1 MKTLRHGLVAVFL
14 LVGCG
19 SASTHVTDHDA
30 GSDAQK
36 TVDAR
41 VDSPEAS
48 DSAPPPTDNTVPLVI
63 NAGPPSACGDPF
75 TNVPYVS
82 VTVCVPGTSDC
93 QTIDYVDVDTGST
106 GLRILSS
113 ALKTKL
119 PAQTSTTGTPVASC
133 YGFAGGWTWGSI
145 RLADVKI
152 GGQLAARVPIQ
163 VVGDLPLSDAP
174 SICSEAGQAETDA
187 DGLGGLGLIGIN
199 PQIEDCGTSCAN
211 PAYFA
216 CDGAT
221 CTDLTLPVAD
231 QVKNPLALLSQHNN
245 GVVLQFP
252 PVAAAGAA
260 TLTGSLILGIGT
272 ASNNDLGAAKILTL
286 EDDVYFSTVY
296 KGQTL
301 SASYIDSGS
310 NSLYL
315 VDGSITQCAASSIG
329 GGWFCPPSTL
339 SLSAVNTGM
348 NGVSSTVSFTV
359 ANANSLF
366 SNASFTAF
374 DDLAS
379 PGDEGAFAWGLPF
392 FIGRTVFFAFDSAE
406 TPGGKGPYVA
416 Y

>member
-1 MKTLRHGLVAVFL
+1 MRPLRHGLLAASL
-14 LVGCG
+14 LVGCS
-19 SASTHVTDHDA
+19 SASAPVTDHDA
-30 GSDAQK
+30 GPDAQN

-41 VDSPEAS
+41 VDGSEAS
-48 DSAPPPTDNTVPLVI
+48 DTAPPLVDNTLPLVI
-63 NAGPPSACGDPF
+63 NSGPPSAAGSVV
-75 TNVPYVS
+75 NVSYVT

-119 PAQTSTTGTPVASC
+119 PAQTSTKGTPVASC
-133 YGFAGGWTWGSI
+133 YGFAGGFAWGSI

-152 GGQLAARVPIQ
+152 GGQVAARVPIQ

-174 SICSEAGQAETDA
+174 SICSEAGPPETDA
-187 DGLGGLGLIGIN
+187 ATLGGLGLLGIN
-199 PQIEDCGTSCAN
+199 PQIDDCGTSCAN
-211 PAYFA
+211 PAYFSCA
-216 CDGAT
+216 GAT

-231 QVKNPLALLSQHNN
+231 QVKNPLALLGKHNN

-252 PVAAAGAA
+252 PVAAGGAD

-286 EDDVYFSTVY
+286 EQDLFFSTVY
-296 KGQTL
+296 KGQTFPM
-301 SASYIDSGS
+301 SYIDSGS
-310 NSLYL
+310 NSSSF
-315 VDGSITQCAASSIG
+315 VDDSITQCPASSAG

-348 NGVSSTVSFTV
+348 NGVASTVSFMV
-359 ANANSLF
+359 ANATSLF

-374 DDLAS
+374 DDLVG
-379 PGDEGAFAWGLPF
+379 PGDDGSFAWGLPF
-392 FIGRTVFFAFDSAE
+392 FIGRSVFFAFDGAE